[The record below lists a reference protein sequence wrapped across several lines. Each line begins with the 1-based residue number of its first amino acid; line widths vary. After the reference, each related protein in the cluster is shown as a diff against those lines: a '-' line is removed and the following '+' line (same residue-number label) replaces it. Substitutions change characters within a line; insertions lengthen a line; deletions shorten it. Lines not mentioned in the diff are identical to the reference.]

1 MTGFVARR
9 LLGIAPLLVIVS
21 LLTFLLLRAAP
32 GSPFDADRNFPE
44 EIRKN
49 VERKFKLDQPW
60 YVQYGAYMSGLVAGD
75 LPSLKRPGFTI
86 WELIAESFPHSIALG
101 ALALGFALLFGLSMG
116 VVSGVRQNSAVD
128 HASMSFAMIGI
139 SVPNFVLGPVLILG
153 FSLYLGWF
161 PPARWEGLRTMVLPS
176 LTLGMVYAAYI
187 ARLGRAGM
195 LDVIRQDFVRTARA
209 KGLAERD
216 VVMRH
221 ALRGGILPVV
231 TFLGPAAARILTG
244 TLVVE
249 RIFQVPGMGYYFVQS
264 ALDRD
269 HTMVLGAI
277 VFYATFLMVL
287 NLAVDVAYTF
297 LDPRVKH
304 G

>member
-1 MTGFVARR
+1 MGGFVLRR
-9 LLGIAPLLVIVS
+9 LLGIVPLLVVVS

-60 YVQYGAYMSGLVAGD
+60 YAQYGSYMSGLVAGD

-86 WELIAESFPHSIALG
+86 WELIAESFPHSLLLG
-101 ALALGFALLFGLSMG
+101 TLALGFALLFGLTLG
-116 VVSGVRQNSAVD
+116 VISGVRQNTAVD
-128 HASMSFAMIGI
+128 HASMSFALVGI
-139 SVPNFVLGPVLILG
+139 SIPNFVLGPLLILL
-153 FSLYLGWF
+153 FSLYLGWL
-161 PPARWEGLRTMVLPS
+161 PPARWEGLRTMILPAV
-176 LTLGMVYAAYI
+176 TLGLVYAAYI

-209 KGLAERD
+209 KGLREG
-216 VVMRH
+216 VVVRRH

-287 NLAVDVAYTF
+287 NLAVDVAYGF
-297 LDPRVKH
+297 LDPRVRH
-304 G
+304 A

>member
-1 MTGFVARR
+1 VGGLIIRR
-9 LLGIAPLLVIVS
+9 LLGIVPLLVVVS

-60 YVQYGAYMSGLVAGD
+60 YAQYGSYMGGLVAGD

-86 WELIAESFPHSIALG
+86 WELIAESFPHSLLLG
-101 ALALGFALLFGLSMG
+101 ALALGFAVLFGVTLG
-116 VVSGVRQNSAVD
+116 VVSGVRQNTTVD
-128 HASMSFAMIGI
+128 HASMSFALLGI
-139 SVPNFVLGPVLILG
+139 SVPNFVLGPLLILT

-161 PPARWEGLRTMVLPS
+161 PPARWEGIGTMVLPAI
-176 LTLGMVYAAYI
+176 TLGMVYAAYI

-209 KGLAERD
+209 KGLSED
-216 VVMRH
+216 VVVRRH

-287 NLAVDVAYTF
+287 NLAVDVAYGF
-297 LDPRVKH
+297 LDPRVKYA
-304 G
+304 

>member
-1 MTGFVARR
+1 VGRFVFRR
-9 LLGIAPLLVIVS
+9 LLGIVPLLVVVS

-32 GSPFDADRNFPE
+32 GSPFDADRNFPD

-49 VERKFKLDQPW
+49 IERKFKLDQPW
-60 YVQYGAYMSGLVAGD
+60 YAQYGSYMSGLLAGD

-86 WELIAESFPHSIALG
+86 WELIAESFPHSLLLG
-101 ALALGFALLFGLSMG
+101 TLALGFALLFGLTLG
-116 VVSGVRQNSAVD
+116 VISGVRQNTPVD
-128 HASMSFAMIGI
+128 HASMSFALIGI
-139 SVPNFVLGPVLILG
+139 SVPNFVLGPLLILL
-153 FSLYLGWF
+153 FSLYLGWL
-161 PPARWEGLRTMVLPS
+161 PPARWEGINTMLLPAV
-176 LTLGMVYAAYI
+176 TLGLVYSAYI

-209 KGLAERD
+209 KGLAED
-216 VVMRH
+216 VVVRRH

-287 NLAVDVAYTF
+287 NLAVDVAYGF
-297 LDPRVKH
+297 LDPRVRYA
-304 G
+304 

>member
-1 MTGFVARR
+1 VGRLVFRR
-9 LLGIAPLLVIVS
+9 LLEIVPLLVIVS
-21 LLTFLLLRAAP
+21 LVTFLLLRAAP

-60 YVQYGAYMSGLVAGD
+60 YSQYGSYMSGLVAGD

-86 WELIAESFPHSIALG
+86 WELIAESFPHSLLLG
-101 ALALGFALLFGLSMG
+101 TLALGFALSFGLTLG
-116 VVSGVRQNSAVD
+116 VISGVRQNTAVD
-128 HASMSFAMIGI
+128 HASMSFALVGI
-139 SVPNFVLGPVLILG
+139 SVPNFVLGPLLILL

-161 PPARWEGLRTMVLPS
+161 PPARWDGIGTMILPS
-176 LTLGMVYAAYI
+176 VTLGLVYAAYI

-209 KGLAERD
+209 KGLAEN
-216 VVMRH
+216 VVVRRH

-287 NLAVDVAYTF
+287 NLAVDVAYGF
-297 LDPRVKH
+297 LDPRVKYA
-304 G
+304 

>member
-1 MTGFVARR
+1 VGRFVFRR
-9 LLGIAPLLVIVS
+9 LLGIVPLLVVVS

-32 GSPFDADRNFPE
+32 GSPFDADRNFPD

-49 VERKFKLDQPW
+49 IERKFKLDQPW
-60 YVQYGAYMSGLVAGD
+60 YAQYGSYMSGLLAGD

-86 WELIAESFPHSIALG
+86 WELIAESFPHSLLLG
-101 ALALGFALLFGLSMG
+101 TLALGFALLFGLTLG
-116 VVSGVRQNSAVD
+116 VISGVRQNTPVD
-128 HASMSFAMIGI
+128 HASMSFALIGI
-139 SVPNFVLGPVLILG
+139 SVPNFVLGPLLILL
-153 FSLYLGWF
+153 FSLHLGWL
-161 PPARWEGLRTMVLPS
+161 PPARWEGINTMVLPAV
-176 LTLGMVYAAYI
+176 TLGLVYAAYI

-209 KGLAERD
+209 KGLAEG
-216 VVMRH
+216 VVVRRH
-221 ALRGGILPVV
+221 AMRGGILPVV

-287 NLAVDVAYTF
+287 NLAVDVAYGF
-297 LDPRVKH
+297 LDPRVRH
-304 G
+304 A